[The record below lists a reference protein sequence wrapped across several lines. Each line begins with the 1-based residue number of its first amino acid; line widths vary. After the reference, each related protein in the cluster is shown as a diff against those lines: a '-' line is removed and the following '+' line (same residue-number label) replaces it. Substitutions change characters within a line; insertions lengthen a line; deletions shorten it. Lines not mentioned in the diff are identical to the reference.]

1 MEALKTVLIGV
12 LRTNYN
18 VAVEVI
24 AFVIRTMQLNLRFLS
39 PLSPS
44 EFNKVLTE
52 ICINAPDNG
61 REMAKMIVSLVV
73 QTSVS
78 SQKDGLMVVNNDKE
92 LVDRFM
98 DSLYTD
104 SSSKDDITLVK
115 KTKVQ
120 VVSIL
125 KQGNNMTQ
133 DSQDDEEQQYNDDEF
148 EPESP
153 NRLNMSTG
161 NTLILHLFNSL
172 TSSLTHTQIMK
183 SANTWIYTAMSLMTR
198 TIYRMTLRKTSK
210 RKKITTMKRKKILI
224 DYCLKPPISCEIH

>member
-1 MEALKTVLIGV
+1 MEALKTALIGI

-24 AFVIRTMQLNLRFLS
+24 VFVIRTMQLNSRFQS

-78 SQKDGLMVVNNDKE
+78 TQKDGLMVVNNDKE
-92 LVDRFM
+92 LLDRFL

-104 SSSKDDITLVK
+104 SSSKDDITLIK
-115 KTKVQ
+115 KTKDQ
-120 VVSIL
+120 IVSIL
-125 KQGNNMTQ
+125 KQDTNITQ

-153 NRLNMSTG
+153 NRLSMTSG
-161 NTLILHLFNSL
+161 NILILHLTHSL
-172 TSSLTHTQIMK
+172 H
-183 SANTWIYTAMSLMTR
+183 
-198 TIYRMTLRKTSK
+198 
-210 RKKITTMKRKKILI
+210 
-224 DYCLKPPISCEIH
+224 H